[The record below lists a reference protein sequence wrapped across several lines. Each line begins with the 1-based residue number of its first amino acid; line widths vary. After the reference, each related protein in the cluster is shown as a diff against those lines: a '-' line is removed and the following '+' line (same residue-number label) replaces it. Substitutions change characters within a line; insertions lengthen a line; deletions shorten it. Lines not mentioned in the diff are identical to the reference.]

1 LIYLAFVQHDEIKE
15 EIVKKNYFEFL
26 IHCATQKDLHV
37 GLVLQLSLEIIWTL
51 TFNNKIRE
59 IMTSYRLH

>member
-1 LIYLAFVQHDEIKE
+1 MMKSKKKLS
-15 EIVKKNYFEFL
+15 KKNYFEFL
-26 IHCATQKDLHV
+26 IHCATQKDLYV
-37 GLVLQLSLEIIWTL
+37 GFVLQISLEIIWTL